1 MSRGT
6 PRSWRA
12 AALLVAAFLF
22 VPAVP
27 AAAEP
32 PPPPAGAGEDPGGSG
47 PTGAG
52 QELDRL
58 ARDVAAA
65 RHTAE
70 AAEQQYTAAAGELA
84 QRRKESADAARQADQ
99 QRGRLTE
106 AETEAARLV
115 AEQYR
120 NGGLGS
126 LARLFL
132 ADRPEDFL
140 DRQQR
145 AASDS
150 RSAAAVLRDLREA
163 RNRMVLLSERA
174 GQAEQS
180 ASAAADRAQRAL
192 EQARQGAARTE
203 QVLAAATAEQLGRLD
218 QWESALADGAARQ
231 LAAAANAAG
240 PGGGASAAGRRAV
253 DFALAQRG
261 KPYLWGGTG
270 PDAFDCSG
278 LTSQAW
284 RAAGVP
290 IPRTSQQQW
299 AGLHH
304 IALRD
309 LRPGDLVIY
318 HGDAGHVALYLGGGA
333 VVHAPHTGTVVK
345 LAPVTM
351 LPILG
356 AVRPDPDAPPE
367 PAPPAAGPAA
377 AVPPQ

>member
-1 MSRGT
+1 MSRAT

-12 AALLVAAFLF
+12 AALLLAALLF

-27 AAAEP
+27 AAADPAP
-32 PPPPAGAGEDPGGSG
+32 PPPGADQAGAA
-47 PTGAG
+47 TGADRP
-52 QELDRL
+52 LDRL
-58 ARDVAAA
+58 AADVAEA
-65 RHTAE
+65 RHAAE

-84 QRRKESADAARQADQ
+84 QRRKDSADAARQADR

-120 NGGLGS
+120 SGGLGS

-145 AASDS
+145 AASDT

-163 RNRMVLLSERA
+163 RNRMVLLSEQA
-174 GQAEQS
+174 AQAEQS

-192 EQARQGAARTE
+192 DQARQGAARTE
-203 QVLAAATAEQLGRLD
+203 QLLAAATAEQLGLLEQR
-218 QWESALADGAARQ
+218 ENALAADADRQ
-231 LAAAANAAG
+231 LLAAG

-253 DFALAQRG
+253 EFALAQRG
-261 KPYLWGGTG
+261 KPYLWGGAG

-284 RAAGVP
+284 QAAGVP

-299 AGLHH
+299 AALRH

-318 HGDAGHVALYLGGGA
+318 HGDAGHVALYLGAGA

-356 AVRPDPDAPPE
+356 AVRPDPGTPAE
-367 PAPPAAGPAA
+367 PAPPAPPAA
-377 AVPPQ
+377 APPAEAAPPS

>member
-1 MSRGT
+1 MSRDT

-12 AALLVAAFLF
+12 AALLVATILL

-27 AAAEP
+27 AAADP
-32 PPPPAGAGEDPGGSG
+32 APAPPAGAFPAEASPA
-47 PTGAG
+47 GADTA
-52 QELDRL
+52 LDLL
-58 ARDVAAA
+58 AAEVDAA

-70 AAEQQYTAAAGELA
+70 AAEQRYTAANGELTH
-84 QRRKESADAARQADQ
+84 RRQLAADAARQADE
-99 QRGRLTE
+99 QRGRLAD
-106 AETEAARLV
+106 AESEAARLV
-115 AEQYR
+115 ADQYR
-120 NGGLGS
+120 SGGLGT

-132 ADRPEDFL
+132 SGGPEDFL

-150 RSAAAVLRDLREA
+150 RSAATVLRDLREA
-163 RNRMVLLSERA
+163 RGRMVLLAEQA
-174 GQAEQS
+174 AQAEKS
-180 ASAAADRAQRAL
+180 ASDAAAEAHRALDRAK
-192 EQARQGAARTE
+192 EDAARTE
-203 QVLAAATAEQLGRLD
+203 RLLSTATAEQLGLLEQR
-218 QWESALADGAARQ
+218 ETALADAAARQ
-231 LAAAANAAG
+231 LLAAGALG
-240 PGGGASAAGRRAV
+240 PGGGASAAGRKAI

-270 PDAFDCSG
+270 PDAYDCSG

-284 RAAGVP
+284 QAAGIP

-299 AGLHH
+299 AGLHRV
-304 IALRD
+304 ALRD

-318 HGDAGHVALYLGGGA
+318 HGDAGHVALYLGGGT

-356 AVRPDPDAPPE
+356 AVRPDPDAA
-367 PAPPAAGPAA
+367 PAPALPAPA
-377 AVPPQ
+377 PDPGRS

>member
-1 MSRGT
+1 MSRDT

-12 AALLVAAFLF
+12 AALLVAALLF

-27 AAAEP
+27 ATADPA
-32 PPPPAGAGEDPGGSG
+32 PPPAGAGEGPGGSG
-47 PTGAG
+47 PAGADRM
-52 QELDRL
+52 LDRL

-180 ASAAADRAQRAL
+180 ASAAADRARRAL
-192 EQARQGAARTE
+192 EQAREGAARTE
-203 QVLAAATAEQLGRLD
+203 RVLAAATAEQLGRLD
-218 QWESALADGAARQ
+218 QWEGALADGAARQ
-231 LAAAANAAG
+231 WAAAANAAG

-253 DFALAQRG
+253 EFALAQRG

-299 AGLHH
+299 AGLRHV
-304 IALRD
+304 ALRD

-318 HGDAGHVALYLGGGA
+318 HEDAGHVALYLGGGA

-351 LPILG
+351 LPVLG

-367 PAPPAAGPAA
+367 PAPPAA
-377 AVPPQ
+377 AVPPR